1 MLSQFLP
8 RTGRD
13 SCRWR
18 VRFVDREAP
27 LRAAAPVSSVNTS
40 RRVTSNPVDEVCVCE
55 QQGAPRVD
63 RLCSRNPRH
72 ERKPSPDRHPS
83 ASAAEEEAEQAA
95 RADCGG
101 SSRRTCRARSE
112 GAAHIFTLPQAG
124 SEAGTAA
131 RGPVATVNA
140 AWTRRPTVS
149 EFHRASGATHRPA
162 APRPYWPFGQ
172 KSLDGSDVS
181 VAARRRGALLPT
193 NLLCLPN
200 REQVASLQVRR
211 HPASALFKA

>member
-1 MLSQFLP
+1 MNVTAGPLIHSGPFDTCQLPASVARRFCDGTDVFGSWLSA
-8 RTGRD
+8 RSMR
-13 SCRWR
+13 SRMI
-18 VRFVDREAP
+18 
-27 LRAAAPVSSVNTS
+27 NTT

-63 RLCSRNPRH
+63 RLYSRNPRH

-131 RGPVATVNA
+131 RGLVATVNA
-140 AWTRRPTVS
+140 ACTRRATVS
-149 EFHRASGATHRPA
+149 EFHRASGLAQRLLRLFLQNALIERHLWRNARLNRLGSQTERCHIVFPA
-162 APRPYWPFGQ
+162 LVKNGAVT
-172 KSLDGSDVS
+172 DV
-181 VAARRRGALLPT
+181 
-193 NLLCLPN
+193 
-200 REQVASLQVRR
+200 
-211 HPASALFKA
+211 

>member
-1 MLSQFLP
+1 MSASGRCRCAVLLLNCV
-8 RTGRD
+8 GRD
-13 SCRWR
+13 AW
-18 VRFVDREAP
+18 AK
-27 LRAAAPVSSVNTS
+27 LRGLLATT
-40 RRVTSNPVDEVCVCE
+40 RRVTSNPVDEVCICE

-63 RLCSRNPRH
+63 RLYSRNPRH

-83 ASAAEEEAEQAA
+83 APAAEEEAEQAA

-140 AWTRRPTVS
+140 AWTRRATVS
-149 EFHRASGATHRPA
+149 EFHRASGLAQRLHVVEKPGATHRPA
-162 APRPYWPFGQ
+162 APRPYWPFWP
-172 KSLDGSDVS
+172 KIT
-181 VAARRRGALLPT
+181 RR
-193 NLLCLPN
+193 
-200 REQVASLQVRR
+200 
-211 HPASALFKA
+211 